1 MLLGIYLGT
10 SSVRFATALFYGAD
24 LSNKVK
30 RDGYKFVELSFSER
44 IINWLKIVFR
54 SRLPIYNVI
63 NTVILFCSDDKLF
76 EMAEGKLLEEGKIY
90 KPKDNYNNI
99 RREKKQIQNNTNVVR
114 KEKKYEYMTTKE
126 KLAYLEQEREKLL
139 KETEENGPVFRKTFN
154 RDNK

>member
-10 SSVRFATALFYGAD
+10 SVASFATTLLYSSAI
-24 LSNKVK
+24 SNKIK
-30 RDGYKFVELSFSER
+30 RDGYKFVKKSFSENL
-44 IINWLKIVFR
+44 INWLKAIFKSFIPV
-54 SRLPIYNVI
+54 YNVL
-63 NTVILFCSDDKLF
+63 NTIALFCSGDKIF
-76 EMAEGKLLEEGKIY
+76 DRIKVKLLVAGDIY

-99 RREKKQIQNNTNVVR
+99 QREKKQIQNNTNVVR